1 MIKKTKVAEDL
12 TAQIV
17 ELALDKK
24 AENVISIDIK
34 EITTLTDSF
43 IICSADTDVQV
54 KAISDNIR
62 KNTPYKPIRTEGYE
76 HLKWVILD
84 YIDVMVHIF
93 KTAERANIGEVVVAT
108 EDKEIFDD
116 VKQNGGQ
123 AILTKKKHNT
133 GTDRIHEAFE
143 MMDN

>member
-1 MIKKTKVAEDL
+1 MIKKTKAAEEL

-24 AENVISIDIK
+24 AENIISINIE

-62 KNTPYKPIRTEGYE
+62 KNTPYKPIRTEGFE

-93 KTAERANIGEVVVAT
+93 KTAEREYYNIERLWADGAV
-108 EDKEIFDD
+108 KEH
-116 VKQNGGQ
+116 Q
-123 AILTKKKHNT
+123 
-133 GTDRIHEAFE
+133 
-143 MMDN
+143 

>member
-1 MIKKTKVAEDL
+1 MIKKTKAADDL

-34 EITTLTDSF
+34 KITTLTDSF

-62 KNTPYKPIRTEGYE
+62 KNTSHKPIRTEGYE

-93 KTAERANIGEVVVAT
+93 KTAEREYYNIERLWADGAV
-108 EDKEIFDD
+108 KEH
-116 VKQNGGQ
+116 Q
-123 AILTKKKHNT
+123 
-133 GTDRIHEAFE
+133 
-143 MMDN
+143 

>member
-1 MIKKTKVAEDL
+1 MIRKTKAADDL

-24 AENVISIDIK
+24 AENVISINIK

-62 KNTPYKPIRTEGYE
+62 KNTSCKPIRTEGYE

-93 KTAERANIGEVVVAT
+93 KTAEREYYNIERLWADGAVREH
-108 EDKEIFDD
+108 
-116 VKQNGGQ
+116 Q
-123 AILTKKKHNT
+123 
-133 GTDRIHEAFE
+133 
-143 MMDN
+143 

>member
-1 MIKKTKVAEDL
+1 MIKKTKVADDL

-62 KNTPYKPIRTEGYE
+62 KNTSYKPIRTEGYE

-93 KTAERANIGEVVVAT
+93 KTAEREYYNIERLWADGGV
-108 EDKEIFDD
+108 KEY
-116 VKQNGGQ
+116 Q
-123 AILTKKKHNT
+123 
-133 GTDRIHEAFE
+133 
-143 MMDN
+143 